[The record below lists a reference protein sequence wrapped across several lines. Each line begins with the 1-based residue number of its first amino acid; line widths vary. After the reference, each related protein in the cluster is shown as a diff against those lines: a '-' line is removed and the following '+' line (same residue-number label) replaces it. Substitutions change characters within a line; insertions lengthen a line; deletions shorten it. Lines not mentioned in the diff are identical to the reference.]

1 MRRLELSDYTVTLRN
16 EAGELEDLTYPVK
29 DSLVELL
36 LARSLQIAG
45 RELIIRDDI
54 ARKILAADGVIL
66 LEEEEYQRLVT
77 SAEVVT
83 GQGRTDVGLIRR
95 IFDAPEVEVEEKKP
109 AAEAS
114 EAGTTEPTAQAEE
127 PSAEDQGTKDEVE
140 ESK

>member
-127 PSAEDQGTKDEVE
+127 PEAEDQGTKAEVE